1 MESCTEFKS
10 NDLESFELSVD
21 SVNLP
26 GYPLQLKGSN
36 YNDFYYK
43 FLKETHFFDNPYSSG
58 PMTYTQFRQHNFLIV
73 ENLQRYKLYTG
84 DLVAK
89 LKFKKSLEK
98 KLFLVMC
105 PIFQKKLT
113 FDEFLNVTVSDMLV
127 TAADKQNADMPY

>member
-36 YNDFYYK
+36 YNDYYYK
-43 FLKETHFFDNPYSSG
+43 FLKETHFFDNPYSNG